1 MYHNV
6 DFIFVD
12 KLTGMNEN
20 SGKVS
25 TASSLDDIKSAIL
38 SSANFG
44 LVQSTDESCLRFSAL
59 TYSGKVPVLL
69 TVYLKDGTA
78 IITSN
83 CEKMVF
89 GSMILKLAKETVS
102 SL

>member
-1 MYHNV
+1 
-6 DFIFVD
+6 
-12 KLTGMNEN
+12 MNEN

-25 TASSLDDIKSAIL
+25 TTSSLEEIKAAIL

-44 LVQSTDESCLRFSAL
+44 LVTSTDELCLRFCAL
-59 TYSGKVPVLL
+59 TFSSKVPVLL
-69 TVYLKDGTA
+69 TVRIKDDTA
-78 IITSN
+78 LITSN

-89 GSMILKLAKETVS
+89 GSMILKLVKETIS